1 LIQQL
6 AWFAD
11 VLPIVVAAL
20 GLVSELS
27 IMPRARASAATEG
40 QSLRRVFTLLM
51 LGFAMNCAGKS
62 FAGDEI
68 EIASQAYKISL
79 PKDWIEQKALDPE
92 QRTFFS
98 KEKDTAL
105 VISAMSINARMADT
119 ERVARKMLEFRLQAE
134 NRAAQS
140 YNLRMT
146 IAEPIVVASP
156 WGHVMAYYGSDSS
169 GRQFSYSGAVTP
181 KVILSVFVESRSRSE
196 LQLKTIL
203 DALLERLELVQIPK

>member
-1 LIQQL
+1 
-6 AWFAD
+6 
-11 VLPIVVAAL
+11 
-20 GLVSELS
+20 
-27 IMPRARASAATEG
+27 
-40 QSLRRVFTLLM
+40 
-51 LGFAMNCAGKS
+51 MNCAGKS

-92 QRTFFS
+92 QRAFFS

-105 VISAMSINARMADT
+105 VISAMSINARTTDT
-119 ERVARKMLEFRLQAE
+119 ERVGRKMLEFRLQAE

-156 WGHVMAYYGSDSS
+156 WGHAMAYYGSDSS